1 MKVNIYEA
9 KTNLSRLI
17 QAALDGEDVVIA
29 NRGKPLVRLV
39 VHPDAR
45 RNRRLDGAAGDI
57 EMSSD
62 FDAPIE
68 DLEEYTR

>member
-1 MKVNIYEA
+1 MKANIYEA

-29 NRGKPLVRLV
+29 KRGKPLVRLV

-45 RNRRLDGAAGDI
+45 RKRRLDGAAGDI
-57 EMSSD
+57 GISPD
-62 FDAPIE
+62 FDAPLE
-68 DLEEYTR
+68 EFEEYTR